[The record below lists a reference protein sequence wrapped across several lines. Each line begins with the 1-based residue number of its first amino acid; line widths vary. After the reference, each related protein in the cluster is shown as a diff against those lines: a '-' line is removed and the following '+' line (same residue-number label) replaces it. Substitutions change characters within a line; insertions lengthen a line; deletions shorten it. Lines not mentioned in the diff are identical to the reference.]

1 MAEGGLLCP
10 PVPVLHDDVLVGVG
24 EDIMKRA
31 LRWMRLYGFWP
42 LTPGEIGI
50 PVFGVGGD
58 LHITAVSS
66 KQPVAVIVPCLP
78 IQIRGSLEQF
88 LKGTPLYLCPL
99 CWR

>member
-24 EDIMKRA
+24 EDIIKGVEMDEVIWLLA
-31 LRWMRLYGFWP
+31 VDA
-42 LTPGEIGI
+42 GEIGI

-99 CWR
+99 LEVG